1 MINNYLY
8 FAKAERKRLL
18 KESKKRFRD
27 STGETDEW
35 LTGYDRG
42 WSCAQLC
49 ASWRWRKLQKDIEA
63 IIKVCEKK
71 SPEDEALYIAD
82 RFY

>member
-1 MINNYLY
+1 MIDNYLY
-8 FAKAERKRLL
+8 FVKGERKRLL
-18 KESKKRFRD
+18 KESKLQFKKAKCARD
-27 STGETDEW
+27 SW
-35 LTGYDRG
+35 LIGYYRG